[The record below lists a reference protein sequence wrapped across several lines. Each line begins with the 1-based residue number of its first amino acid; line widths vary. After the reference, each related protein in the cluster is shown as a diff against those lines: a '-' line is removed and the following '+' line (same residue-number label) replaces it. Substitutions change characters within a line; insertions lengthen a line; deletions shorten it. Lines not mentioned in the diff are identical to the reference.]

1 LTENWESLTRNQKL
15 ETRNRSENMDRL
27 LQDLRYGTRMLLKQ
41 PGFALISVVTIALG
55 IGANTAI
62 FSVVNA
68 VLLRPL
74 PYQEPER
81 LVKVIQSNT
90 NPGKFATTSLWS
102 YPRFAALRDQNES
115 FSGVAM
121 YCKRALN
128 LTGTPEPEHLQAEF
142 VSADYFPLLG
152 IEAAIGRTFL
162 PDEDKTPGGN
172 AVAVVSFG
180 FWQRRLGADPEAVG
194 KTIELDKHRL
204 TIVGVLPRGF
214 KGQSGVVDVWMPTMM
229 ATVLLSPHLLTQPRL
244 YWAEVIARLRPGV
257 AKEQAQGEM
266 NLLYERIEKLF
277 PGPTGSRPSGSGRE
291 TFALVSLKD
300 ANVDPAIRSS
310 FLILLAAVGFVLL
323 IACAN
328 TAGLLLARAVSRRRE
343 FAVRLAL
350 GATRRRII
358 SQLLTESMLLS
369 MMGGVLG
376 VLVAMWG
383 VDLLKT
389 FKPSDSAQFWT
400 AYARTFDFYSV
411 GLDGTV
417 LAFNFLLAVVTGLL
431 FGFIPALQASRADV
445 NEALKDG
452 SSGMRAGLNRRLN
465 VRSILIVGEIA
476 LSLVLLAGAGL
487 MINSLLRLNAIELGF
502 EPKDV
507 LSMTVYARDAKVGFY
522 EQLLERASQL
532 PGVEDAAVASGA
544 PLMGSA
550 SMSPLEIEGRPKADG
565 KEPGFVSVQ
574 SIAPSYFSTLRIGLQ
589 RGRGFTQQD
598 RIGAKRVAIINQA
611 AAQRFFPD
619 EDPIGKRIKIYLTP
633 GYQTSDEYI
642 EIVGIANDVKYR
654 RIEELPGLDLYLPYL
669 QPVDTPSLL
678 IVRASG
684 DRQSLV
690 SALRRE
696 VGALD
701 RNMPV
706 YDVKT
711 MSERAAEVT
720 SRTRFSAVLLALF
733 AGLALILSAIGIY
746 GVMAYTVA
754 QRTREI
760 GIRMALGAQAEDV
773 IRLVLGDAI
782 ILTFAGLASGLGAAY
797 AATRLLANQLYG
809 VSATDPITFA
819 VISVVVIGMAL
830 AACFVPARRAT
841 KVDPMV
847 ALRYE

>member
-1 LTENWESLTRNQKL
+1 MDKL
-15 ETRNRSENMDRL
+15 I
-27 LQDLRYGTRMLLKQ
+27 QDIRYGARMLLKQ
-41 PGFALISVVTIALG
+41 PGFALISVLTIALG

-68 VLLRPL
+68 VLLQPL

-81 LVKVIQSNT
+81 LVKVLQSNT
-90 NPGKFATTSLWS
+90 NPGKFATPSLWS
-102 YPRFAALRDQNES
+102 YPRFAALRDHNES
-115 FSGVAM
+115 FSRVAA
-121 YCKRALN
+121 YSKRAFN
-128 LTGTPEPEHLQAEF
+128 LTGTQEPEHLQAEF

-194 KTIELDKHRL
+194 KTIELDKHPL
-204 TIVGVLPRGF
+204 TIVGVLPKGF
-214 KGQSGVVDVWMPTMM
+214 KGQSGVADVWMPVMM
-229 ATVLLSPHLLTQPRL
+229 ASVLLSPQLLTQPRL
-244 YWAEVIARLRPGV
+244 YWAELIARLKPEV
-257 AKEQAQGEM
+257 TKEQAQGEM
-266 NLLYERIEKLF
+266 NLLYEHIEKLF
-277 PGPTGSRPSGSGRE
+277 PGPTGSRPSGSGKE

-300 ANVDPAIRSS
+300 ANVDPAIRGS
-310 FLILLAAVGFVLL
+310 FLMLLAAVGFVLL

-328 TAGLLLARAVSRRRE
+328 TASLLLARAVARRKE

-358 SQLLTESMLLS
+358 SQLLTESVLLS
-369 MMGGVLG
+369 MMGGGLG

-383 VDLLKT
+383 VELLKT
-389 FKPSDSAQFWT
+389 FKPSDTAQFWT
-400 AYARTFDFYSV
+400 AYAKTFDFYSV
-411 GLDGTV
+411 GLDGPV
-417 LAFNFLLAVVTGLL
+417 LAFNFLLAVATGLL
-431 FGFIPALQASRADV
+431 FGLIPALQASRADV
-445 NEALKDG
+445 NEALKDRPRSMG
-452 SSGMRAGLNRRLN
+452 GGLNRRLN
-465 VRSILIVGEIA
+465 VRSLLIVGEIA

-502 EPKDV
+502 EPRDV
-507 LSMTVYARDAKVGFY
+507 LTMRVYARDAKAEFY
-522 EQLLERASQL
+522 EQLLERAAQL
-532 PGVEDAAVASGA
+532 PGVENAAVASVA

-550 SMSPLEIEGRPKADG
+550 GMSPLEVEGRPEADE
-565 KEPGFVSVQ
+565 KDPGFVNVQ
-574 SIAPSYFSTLRIGLQ
+574 SIAPGYFSTLRIGLH
-589 RGRGFTQQD
+589 RGRGFTEQD
-598 RIGAKRVAIINQA
+598 RIGAKRVAIINHA
-611 AAQRFFPD
+611 AAERFFPN
-619 EDPIGKRIKIYLTP
+619 EDPIGKRVKIYFTP
-633 GYQTSDEYI
+633 SYETSDQFI
-642 EIVGIANDVKYR
+642 EIVGIANDVKYG
-654 RIEELPGLDLYLPYL
+654 RIEELPGPDLYLSYL

-733 AGLALILSAIGIY
+733 AGLALALSAIGIY

-782 ILTFAGLASGLGAAY
+782 ILTLAGLTLGLGAAY

-819 VISVVVIGMAL
+819 AISVVVIGMAL

>member
-1 LTENWESLTRNQKL
+1 M
-15 ETRNRSENMDRL
+15 ETL
-27 LQDLRYGTRMLLKQ
+27 LQDLRYGMRMLLKQ
-41 PGFALISVVTIALG
+41 PGFALISVLTIALG

-81 LVKVIQSNT
+81 LVKVLQSNT
-90 NPGKFATTSLWS
+90 SPGKSAMPSLWS
-102 YPRFAALRDQNES
+102 YPRFEVLRDHNES
-115 FSGVAM
+115 FSRIAV
-121 YCKRALN
+121 YCKRAFN
-128 LTGTPEPEHLQAEF
+128 LTGTEDPEHLQTEF

-152 IEAAIGRTFL
+152 IEAATGRTFL
-162 PDEDKTPGGN
+162 PEEDRTLAAN

-180 FWQRRLGADPEAVG
+180 FWQRRLGGDPDAVG
-194 KTIELDKHRL
+194 KIIELDKHPL

-214 KGQSGVVDVWMPTMM
+214 KGQSGVADVWMPAMM
-229 ATVLLSPHLLTQPRL
+229 APALLSPQVLTQPRL
-244 YWAEVIARLRPGV
+244 YWAEVIARLKPEV
-257 AKEQAQGEM
+257 TKEQAQGEM
-266 NLLYERIEKLF
+266 NLLHEQVEKLF
-277 PGPTGSRPSGSGRE
+277 PGPTGSRPSGSGKE

-300 ANVDPAIRSS
+300 ASVDPAIRSS

-328 TAGLLLARAVSRRRE
+328 TAGLLLARAVARRKE

-358 SQLLTESMLLS
+358 SQLLTESVLLS
-369 MMGGVLG
+369 LMGGGLG

-389 FKPSDSAQFWT
+389 FRPSDTAQFWT
-400 AYARTFDFYSV
+400 AYARTFDFFSIGV
-411 GLDGTV
+411 DGPV
-417 LAFNFLLAVVTGLL
+417 LVFNFMLAVVTGLL
-431 FGFIPALQASRADV
+431 FGLIPALQASRADV
-445 NEALKDG
+445 NEALKDSP
-452 SSGMRAGLNRRLN
+452 SSPGAGVNRRLN
-465 VRSILIVGEIA
+465 VRSLLIVGEIA

-507 LSMTVYARDAKVGFY
+507 LTMRVYARDAKIAFY
-522 EQLLERASQL
+522 EQLLERAARL
-532 PGVEDAAVASGA
+532 PGVENAAVASNA

-550 SMSPLEIEGRPKADG
+550 GMSPLEIEGRPEADE
-565 KEPGFVSVQ
+565 KEPGFVNIE
-574 SIAPSYFSTLRIGLQ
+574 SIAPGYFSTLRIGLL
-589 RGRGFTQQD
+589 RGRGFTEQD
-598 RIGAKRVAIINQA
+598 RIGAKRVAIINRVA
-611 AAQRFFPD
+611 AERFFPD
-619 EDPIGKRIKIYLTP
+619 EDPIGKRIKIYFTP
-633 GYQTSDEYI
+633 GYETSDQFI
-642 EIVGIANDVKYR
+642 EIVGIANDVKYG
-654 RIEELPGLDLYLPYL
+654 RIEELPEPDLYLSYL

-696 VGALD
+696 VAALD

-711 MSERAAEVT
+711 MAERASEVT
-720 SRTRFSAVLLALF
+720 SRTRFSAVLLGLF

-773 IRLVLGDAI
+773 VRLVVGDAI
-782 ILTFAGLASGLGAAY
+782 VLTFAGLTLGLAAAY
-797 AATRLLANQLYG
+797 AATRLLVNQLYG
-809 VSATDPITFA
+809 VSTSDPITFA
-819 VISVVVIGMAL
+819 AISVLVVGMAL
-830 AACFVPARRAT
+830 AACFIPARRAT